1 MKETEKYIPLW
12 TKYLPALRILFKK
25 ALESKQQLQ
34 LYKHDFEI
42 SGDRDKSGYTFNL
55 EIKNGRVVNNIIGT
69 AVARDLYK
77 VLKGDERI
85 MSFLLQ
91 NDIKLS
97 LIKSYMLTIERI

>member
-12 TKYLPALRILFKK
+12 TKYLRALRILFKK
-25 ALESKQQLQ
+25 AMESKQQLQ

>member
-55 EIKNGRVVNNIIGT
+55 EVKNGRVVNNIIGT